1 VAAAPHLFGDPIA
14 SPELALVDAELAA
27 QLRADLAT
35 GHPFRPRDVPR
46 AEYPTLV
53 FDAVVRDLAADEL
66 DVPAG
71 EVPPVEEPVELVDES
86 ASPDEPFAP
95 PLLEAIVL
103 PEDESVELPAYVVA
117 SDHPVVS
124 DPGVAESDVGEGHV
138 ALVEEFVLPE
148 EQSFEHPDYFAGSA
162 EDADDTVDELPDYVV
177 RPVDEPAAAL
187 PDYVVA
193 PDEVPAV
200 DEIVADIAFDEDVIR
215 PIVVEAS
222 AELGTSSDYPVLP
235 DLDERSD
242 ALEETDAAL
251 RRIREQMVVPGGKPT
266 SRVRRRLAIVSG
278 LGLGVALAA
287 VAVDVQLGVLHAPG
301 WLGL

>member
-1 VAAAPHLFGDPIA
+1 VAAAPHLFDDPIA

-27 QLRADLAT
+27 QLRAGLAT
-35 GHPFRPRDVPR
+35 GDPFQPRDVPR

-53 FDAVVRDLAADEL
+53 FDAVVRELAAHGP

-86 ASPDEPFAP
+86 APQDEPRTSP
-95 PLLEAIVL
+95 VLEAIVL
-103 PEDESVELPAYVVA
+103 PEDESVELPAYLVA
-117 SDHPVVS
+117 SDHVVA
-124 DPGVAESDVGEGHV
+124 DPGVAESEIAEVRV
-138 ALVEEFVLPE
+138 ALDEEFSMPE
-148 EQSFEHPDYFAGSA
+148 EESFEHPHHFVGPAQDAG
-162 EDADDTVDELPDYVV
+162 DTVDELPDYVV
-177 RPVDEPAAAL
+177 RPMDESAAAR
-187 PDYVVA
+187 PQYVVA

-200 DEIVADIAFDEDVIR
+200 DDTVADIALEEDVR
-215 PIVVEAS
+215 GPDVAEAS
-222 AELGTSSDYPVLP
+222 AEPGTSSDYPVLP

-242 ALEETDAAL
+242 ALDETDAAL

-266 SRVRRRLAIVSG
+266 SRVRRRLAIASG
-278 LGLGVALAA
+278 LLGVALAA

>member
-1 VAAAPHLFGDPIA
+1 MAAAPHLFGDPIA

-35 GHPFRPRDVPR
+35 GDQFRPRDVPR

-71 EVPPVEEPVELVDES
+71 EVPPVEEPMELVDES
-86 ASPDEPFAP
+86 TPPDEPFAP
-95 PLLEAIVL
+95 PLVEAIVL

-117 SDHPVVS
+117 SDHAVVP
-124 DPGVAESDVGEGHV
+124 DPGVAESDVAEAHV
-138 ALVEEFVLPE
+138 ALVAEFALPE

-162 EDADDTVDELPDYVV
+162 EDADDDVDELPDYVV

-200 DEIVADIAFDEDVIR
+200 DEIVADIAFDEDAIR
-215 PIVVEAS
+215 PVVVEAS
-222 AELGTSSDYPVLP
+222 AEPGTSSDYPVLP

-242 ALEETDAAL
+242 ALDETDAAL

>member
-1 VAAAPHLFGDPIA
+1 VAAAPHLFDDPIA

-35 GHPFRPRDVPR
+35 GDPFRPRDVPR

-53 FDAVVRDLAADEL
+53 FDAVVRDLAVDER

-71 EVPPVEEPVELVDES
+71 QVPLVEEPVELVDES
-86 ASPDEPFAP
+86 VPQDEPFAP
-95 PLLEAIVL
+95 SALEGIAL
-103 PEDESVELPAYVVA
+103 PEDESFELPAYVVA
-117 SDHPVVS
+117 GDHAVVP
-124 DPGVAESDVGEGHV
+124 DPGVAESDVAEVPV
-138 ALVEEFVLPE
+138 ALVEELALPE

-162 EDADDTVDELPDYVV
+162 EDAGDTVDELPDYVV
-177 RPVDEPAAAL
+177 RPVDEAAAAP
-187 PDYVVA
+187 PDSVVA

-222 AELGTSSDYPVLP
+222 TELGTSSDYPVLP
-235 DLDERSD
+235 DLDECSN
-242 ALEETDAAL
+242 ALEATEAAL
-251 RRIREQMVVPGGKPT
+251 RRIREQMVVPGGKPI

-287 VAVDVQLGVLHAPG
+287 VAVEVQLGVLHAPG